1 MEAAPEPI
9 LDAGVE
15 CGPAGNW
22 ESGRY
27 RLAVSARHLAERREG
42 SATFTRMP
50 SIVRPIVSLVV
61 S

>member
-1 MEAAPEPI
+1 VEAAPEPI

-15 CGPAGNW
+15 CRAGNR

-27 RLAVSARHLAERREG
+27 RLAVNARHLAERRDG
-42 SATFTRMP
+42 TATFTRMP